1 VTANRLAL
9 ASERVRSTSVEAQ
22 EFPELSGHYEV
33 YSVPKIV
40 VNDAVAFTG
49 GYPEPQFV
57 ELVLSAVKGDE
68 VASEGG
74 ETTNV

>member
-1 VTANRLAL
+1 MAL

-33 YSVPKIV
+33 SSVPKIV
-40 VNDAVAFTG
+40 VNDSLTFTG

-57 ELVLSAVKGDE
+57 DLVLSAVKGEEPTSD
-68 VASEGG
+68 GG
-74 ETTNV
+74 ETTSV